1 MTNYDEQRYQ
11 AAIKK
16 VENFIELALNA
27 NGKEAVKQM
36 LMSTILIGG
45 RGMNVSLGGEEHNIY
60 VVMDGI
66 YDYARKHP
74 EVNLPDFIDQTIKNH
89 FISDSIYNKQKIA
102 RMFSLYDYILKCQK
116 EKTATFDLDVT
127 KYLEITRDKFIT
139 EEYEF
144 VKKEPGYEDWIKE
157 GNEFL
162 EQNYHYHL

>member
-1 MTNYDEQRYQ
+1 MINYDEQRYQ

-27 NGKEAVKQM
+27 NKEAVKHIF
-36 LMSTILIGG
+36 MSTILTGG
-45 RGMNVSLGGEEHNIY
+45 MGMNISLGGEEHNIY
-60 VVMDGI
+60 VVMDAI

-74 EVNLPDFIDQTIKNH
+74 EVNLPDFIDLTIKNN

-139 EEYEF
+139 EEYDF
-144 VKKEPGYEDWIKE
+144 IKKKPGYEDWIKE
-157 GNEFL
+157 SFL
-162 EQNYHYHL
+162 YTLNRPRD

>member
-1 MTNYDEQRYQ
+1 MINYDEQRYQ

-27 NGKEAVKQM
+27 NGGEVVKEI
-36 LMSTILIGG
+36 LMSNILTGKM
-45 RGMNVSLGGEEHNIY
+45 GMNVSLGGEEHNIY
-60 VVMDGI
+60 VVMDAI

-74 EVNLPDFIDQTIKNH
+74 EVNLPDFLDKTITHH
-89 FISDSIYNKQKIA
+89 FIKRSIYNKQKIA

-139 EEYEF
+139 EQYEF

-157 GNEFL
+157 RNEFL

>member
-1 MTNYDEQRYQ
+1 MINYDEQRYQ

-27 NGKEAVKQM
+27 NGEAVKHI
-36 LMSTILIGG
+36 LMSTILTGG
-45 RGMNVSLGGEEHNIY
+45 RGMNVSLGGGEHNIY
-60 VVMDGI
+60 VVMDAI

-74 EVNLPDFIDQTIKNH
+74 EVNLPDFIDLTIKNN

-116 EKTATFDLDVT
+116 EKTATFHLDVT

-157 GNEFL
+157 RNEFL

>member
-1 MTNYDEQRYQ
+1 MINYDEQRYQ

-27 NGKEAVKQM
+27 NKEIVKYL
-36 LMSTILIGG
+36 LMSDILIGTG
-45 RGMNVSLGGEEHNIY
+45 GMNVSLGGEEHNIY

-74 EVNLPDFIDQTIKNH
+74 EVNLPDFIDKTIKGH
-89 FISDSIYNKQKIA
+89 FISRSIYNKQKIA

-116 EKTATFDLDVT
+116 EKTSTFHLDVT

-139 EEYEF
+139 EEYEYI
-144 VKKEPGYEDWIKE
+144 KKEPGYEDWIKE
-157 GNEFL
+157 RNEFL

>member
-1 MTNYDEQRYQ
+1 
-11 AAIKK
+11 
-16 VENFIELALNA
+16 
-27 NGKEAVKQM
+27 
-36 LMSTILIGG
+36 
-45 RGMNVSLGGEEHNIY
+45 MNVSLGGEEHNIY

-74 EVNLPDFIDQTIKNH
+74 EVNLPDFIDRTIKNH

-116 EKTATFDLDVT
+116 EKTAAFHLDVN

-144 VKKEPGYEDWIKE
+144 IKKEPGYEDWIKE
-157 GNEFL
+157 RNTFL

>member
-27 NGKEAVKQM
+27 NIDLAKYI
-36 LMSTILIGG
+36 LMSAILTGE

-60 VVMDGI
+60 VVMDAI

-74 EVNLPDFIDQTIKNH
+74 EVNLPVFLDQTIKNQ
-89 FISDSIYNKQKIA
+89 FISNSIYNTKKIA

-116 EKTATFDLDVT
+116 EKTATFHLDVT

-157 GNEFL
+157 RNEFL
-162 EQNYHYHL
+162 EQDYHYHL